1 MYTVDIALVNRFPIL
16 SLSLVTEPLRV
27 ANREMLDQVFRWR
40 VLSPDGKPVTSS
52 SGFTLAPDAGL
63 DAGPADAVL
72 LLASYRAED
81 AALPAL
87 LSWLHRRAGQ
97 GAMMGCVD
105 TGAVIFA
112 KAGLLETRQAAVH
125 HETYTAYRSDFRGLQ
140 FTDRI
145 FDFAPPRCS
154 SAGGVGTLDMTL
166 ALVAHVA
173 TPAIARRVER
183 VLNYRP
189 HAPDAGQAL
198 FDRDHALATV
208 DRDLARCVE
217 IMQTHLEDPLAL
229 SVVSVLAQVPS
240 WRMRRLFAKF
250 LGTTPRAHYLG
261 LRLDRARD
269 LLRNGH
275 ARVDA
280 VAVACGFDAPETFSR
295 AYKRRF
301 SVSPSRD
308 RDWGRL
314 GGLERPSLR

>member
-1 MYTVDIALVNRFPIL
+1 ML
-16 SLSLVTEPLRV
+16 SL
-27 ANREMLDQVFRWR
+27 
-40 VLSPDGKPVTSS
+40 DGRPATSS
-52 SGFTLAPDAGL
+52 SSFTLAADAGL
-63 DAGPADAVL
+63 DEGRSNAVL
-72 LLASYRAED
+72 LLASYGAEE
-81 AALPAL
+81 AAVPGL
-87 LSWLHRRAGQ
+87 LSWLRRRARQ
-97 GAMMGCVD
+97 GALMGCVD

-112 KAGLLETRQAAVH
+112 RAGLLEARPAAVH
-125 HETYTAYRSDFRGLQ
+125 HEALSAYRSEFRDRP

-154 SAGGVGTLDMTL
+154 SAGAVGTLDMTL

-173 TPAIARRVER
+173 SPAIARRVEK

-189 HAPDAGQAL
+189 HAPEAEQSL
-198 FDRDHALATV
+198 FDRDRALAPV
-208 DRDLARCVE
+208 DRELARCVE
-217 IMQTHLEDPLAL
+217 IMQTHLEDPLPLAA
-229 SVVSVLAQVPS
+229 VAALAQVPA

-269 LLRNGH
+269 LLRNSHGRD
-275 ARVDA
+275 AA

-308 RDWGRL
+308 RDWLRGGGFEKSL
-314 GGLERPSLR
+314 G